1 MNTDLTPAVIEKIES
16 MADKSKHSIITINNS
31 TKRIIRF
38 ADGETEVVNESPVRK
53 HDISCVEDIKPYLD
67 YAREK
72 LDAKPVVWIG
82 NDLITIT
89 INDLPESTREDVS
102 TLIFEHSA
110 EFKLLNSLSDS
121 QLTQGQL
128 LRLVRV
134 KLYDCFPS
142 TDQRL
147 RWITMLK
154 TVSRE
159 STVAQ
164 GTQSN
169 YTTNRAEAEW
179 PDFMELC
186 IRIFEDQYLSK
197 MPPHRVRVHVEV
209 SADGRFELIP
219 NVADMKAAVDGEIQY
234 LTDHLRATA
243 SDYPIFRG
251 QP

>member
-16 MADKSKHSIITINNS
+16 MADKSRHTIIKINNS
-31 TKRIIRF
+31 TKRIIRY
-38 ADGETEVVNESPVRK
+38 ADGNVELVDESPVRK
-53 HDISCVEDIKPYLD
+53 HQINSVDDIKPYLD
-67 YAREK
+67 YAKEMNK
-72 LDAKPVVWIG
+72 ANPVVWIG
-82 NDLITIT
+82 DNRITIT
-89 INDLPESTREDVS
+89 LDDQIESTRDDQA
-102 TLIFEHSA
+102 TLIFMQSA
-110 EFKLLNSLSDS
+110 EFIWLDHLGD
-121 QLTQGQL
+121 TQFTQSQL

-179 PDFMELC
+179 PDFMELN
-186 IRIFEDQYLSK
+186 IRVFEDQYLSR

-209 SADGRFELIP
+209 SPDGRFELIP
-219 NVADMKAAVDGEIQY
+219 NSSDMKSATDAELQY
-234 LTDHLRATA
+234 LTDHLRKTA
-243 SDYPIFRG
+243 GDYPIFRG
-251 QP
+251 EP